1 MELFGDWI
9 AAKTGMLDTLLAM
22 IESGEI
28 AHAQTQTELLAAID
42 DILNAGRVTGELRAD
57 VSAEDI
63 AASLIGIFTVA
74 HPPEHDARAGR
85 LLNILMDGLRST
97 P

>member
-1 MELFGDWI
+1 
-9 AAKTGMLDTLLAM
+9 M

-42 DILNAGRVTGELRAD
+42 DILSAGRATGELRAD
-57 VSAEDI
+57 VTAEDI

-74 HPPEHDARAGR
+74 RPPDHHARAGR
-85 LLNILMDGLRST
+85 LLNILMDGLR
-97 P
+97 PAP